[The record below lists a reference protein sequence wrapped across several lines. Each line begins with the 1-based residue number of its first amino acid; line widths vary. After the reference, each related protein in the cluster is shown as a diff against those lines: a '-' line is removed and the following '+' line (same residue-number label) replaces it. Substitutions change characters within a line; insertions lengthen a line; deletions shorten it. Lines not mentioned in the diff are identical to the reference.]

1 MPAFPP
7 TAPPGL
13 TMQDLACPETDA
25 VAALLAVPELAA
37 LLTSNAGTPGV
48 GEPAIESRIYLG
60 RAPMSSNK
68 GKVTRPYIVIR
79 RTGVELQNGGGRS
92 GASSLVMYAPT
103 VEITIVSEHYHAL
116 IWMQNK
122 VLMTLNQY
130 QGPTCRSFEFQAMQF
145 GDGYLE
151 DGNLDPV
158 YSFTLTFRAY
168 QTRVG

>member
-7 TAPPGL
+7 TTPPGL
-13 TMQDLACPETDA
+13 TMQDLASPETDA
-25 VAALLAVPELAA
+25 VAALEAVPELAA

-48 GEPAIESRIYLG
+48 GDPPLDVRVYLG
-60 RAPMSSNK
+60 RAPMNSNN

-79 RTGVELQNGGGRS
+79 RTGIELQNGGGRS
-92 GASSLVMYAPT
+92 GASSLVMHAPT

-116 IWMQNK
+116 VWMQNK

-130 QGPTCRSFEFQAMQF
+130 QGPNARSFQFQSMQF

-158 YSFTLTFRAY
+158 YSFTLVFRAY